1 MSLLNNKGKLSQKG
15 PLQKSR
21 TKQKIKNLLSD
32 VRKNLTNVDR
42 RNSGKTLSQREARE
56 NTESA

>member
-15 PLQKSR
+15 RLQKSR

-42 RNSGKTLSQREARE
+42 RNSGKTLSKREARE

>member
-15 PLQKSR
+15 RLQKSR
-21 TKQKIKNLLSD
+21 TKPKIKHLLSG
-32 VRKNLTNVDR
+32 VRKNVTNVNR

>member
-15 PLQKSR
+15 RLQKYR

>member
-15 PLQKSR
+15 RLQKSR